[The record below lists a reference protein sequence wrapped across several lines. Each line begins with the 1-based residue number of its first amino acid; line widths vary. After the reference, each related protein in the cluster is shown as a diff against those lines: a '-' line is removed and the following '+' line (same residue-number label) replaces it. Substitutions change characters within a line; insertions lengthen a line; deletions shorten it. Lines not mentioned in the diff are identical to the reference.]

1 MSTGLLS
8 ADNLRTTTF
17 AIAFGAVIFLAALIS
32 AISMFLA
39 YHYHYRK
46 NAKTKKFF
54 SCRYIEPLDSR
65 PLIRTINGNRGIKG
79 SLGCDA
85 QRHLF
90 GNIPPTSYRHFSLTT
105 TNDESSNGGL
115 PSECSSLS
123 NGWRESFTSEQRDRF
138 KAILLRENLGAETVK
153 RPTGDI
159 VSEAEK
165 IQKETS
171 NAGKAPVPFIK
182 EDGDG
187 ER

>member
-32 AISMFLA
+32 AISM
-39 YHYHYRK
+39 
-46 NAKTKKFF
+46 
-54 SCRYIEPLDSR
+54 
-65 PLIRTINGNRGIKG
+65 
-79 SLGCDA
+79 
-85 QRHLF
+85 
-90 GNIPPTSYRHFSLTT
+90 LTT

-171 NAGKAPVPFIK
+171 NADKAPVPFIK

-187 ER
+187 ERASMSSSAFNCTVGCNPQTISISPLCRLIPPLSLLHLVFGPITKSLVHIILPHSLNSS